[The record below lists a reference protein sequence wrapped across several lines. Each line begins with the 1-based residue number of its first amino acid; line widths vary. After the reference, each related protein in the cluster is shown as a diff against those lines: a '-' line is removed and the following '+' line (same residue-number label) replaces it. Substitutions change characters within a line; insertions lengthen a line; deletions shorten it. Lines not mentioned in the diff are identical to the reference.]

1 MMRFFMT
8 TGLFITGDRL
18 ILLRYTI
25 TNRILIEKPENSTKY
40 PKNEDNSGNI
50 HTYEITRN

>member
-1 MMRFFMT
+1 MT